1 LISSLSTGNDELDLR
16 LGGGLPYPALI
27 LLEGDHGTGK
37 SLLVSQF
44 IYGAL
49 KKDNKKVILITT
61 ENTVKSLLEQ
71 MKKISFNLDREFIL
85 GKLYIIPIHM
95 EGVKW
100 AERTARYLLEAL
112 SRYME
117 RMKKHY
123 DIFVIDSLTT
133 IAVYST
139 PSVVLDFLTKCR
151 TLVSEG
157 KMIIITIHPH
167 ALSENLLINARAL
180 CDCYFKLALGEM
192 GGKTFKIM
200 EIIKLKGASGPVEGI
215 INFDIEPA
223 FGIKILPLAGA
234 NV

>member
-1 LISSLSTGNDELDLR
+1 MISLLSTGNEELDLR

-37 SLLVSQF
+37 SLLVAQF

-49 KKDNKKVILITT
+49 KKDNKKVVLITT

-71 MKKISFNLDREFIL
+71 MKKISFNLDHEFIL
-85 GKLYIIPIHM
+85 GKLHIIPIHM

-100 AERTARYLLEAL
+100 AEKSARYLLEAL
-112 SRYME
+112 GRYMG
-117 RMKKHY
+117 RMKKQY

-139 PSVVLDFLTKCR
+139 SNVVLDFLTKCR
-151 TLVSEG
+151 TLVGEG

-167 ALSENLLINARAL
+167 ALNENLLINARAL
-180 CDCYFKLALGEM
+180 CDCYFKLTLGEM

-200 EIIKLKGASGPVEGI
+200 EVVKLKGASGPAESI

-223 FGIKILPLAGA
+223 FGIKILPFAGA